1 MSSSSHHVT
10 SGVAVGA
17 RSPTT
22 TGKFSEVTLSGG
34 GQTYESFGSRTVSVK
49 TVSVVNSKPP
59 SPTLVAN
66 SGSFVYQQAATG
78 SAAASASASASASNS
93 AAVAASD
100 STRLTLFSG
109 KICGIFIV
117 GSFTGCTGSRDVWG
131 LLSS

>member
-78 SAAASASASASASNS
+78 SAAASASNS
-93 AAVAASD
+93 AAVAASN

-109 KICGIFIV
+109 KICDIFIV